1 MDFFDRIFSK
11 KSQPADTLC
20 YEASFGRY
28 TDAYKTEAQNEAWDR
43 AIEQFEKQEYRKSLL
58 DFIDY
63 IKNPDGSN
71 IILHSE
77 LPVYFDILQGSKTI
91 EVRLKNGVIFVECRI
106 AMASEMNIGFMRRL
120 LDLNYELKY
129 VRYGLTDDRVIV
141 LCFDTPLTDASP
153 YKLYFALKELSIH
166 ADKQDDLLLQEFS
179 FLHPVRSGKI
189 EPALPV
195 EAGHKLAFFRAAIN
209 KALHLVDHGKLKTE
223 QYPTATGYILLAAM
237 YKLDYL
243 IRPEG
248 SLVDKIEQ
256 IHKSY
261 FAQDQKNIQLKL
273 KHLRQEI
280 LKLRQMSDA
289 ELTSE
294 IYHTI
299 STFGITT
306 PATLPVLHELID
318 RETQSIQWYIDQEYH
333 EYALAMVE
341 YIAGF
346 SLFNFA
352 LPLPAKDL
360 LHLIFRVTEAE
371 FFKKIKGN
379 QNLMDRGKISKAAVR
394 AELNRLEARHQKN
407 YLALTF
413 DYKKLSYDSPLAFAH
428 GILLMIRSLQLQKAR

>member
-1 MDFFDRIFSK
+1 MSFFDRIFSK
-11 KSQPADTLC
+11 KSQSADTLC

-28 TDAYKTEAQNEAWDR
+28 TDAYKSDAQFEAWDR

-58 DFIDY
+58 DFIEY
-63 IKNPDGSN
+63 IKNPEGSN

-77 LPVYFDILQGSKTI
+77 QPVSFDMLQGSKTI
-91 EVRLKNGVIFVECRI
+91 ECRLKSGVVFVECRI
-106 AMASEMNIGFMRRL
+106 AAVSEMNIGFMRRL

-129 VRYGLTDDRVIV
+129 VRYGLTEDRVVV
-141 LCFDTPLTDASP
+141 LRFDTPLTDASP

-189 EPALPV
+189 EPALPA
-195 EAGHKLAFFRAAIN
+195 EADHKLAFFRSAID
-209 KALHLVDHGKLKTE
+209 KAFHLVDHGKLKTE
-223 QYPTATGYILLAAM
+223 QYPAATGYILLAAM

-248 SLVDKIEQ
+248 GLVDRIEQ

-273 KHLRQEI
+273 KHLRQEMV
-280 LKLRQMSDA
+280 KLRQMSDDDLKA
-289 ELTSE
+289 E

-318 RETQSIQWYIDQEYH
+318 RETQSIQWYIDQEYN
-333 EYALAMVE
+333 EYALGMVE

-371 FFKKIKGN
+371 FFKNIKGN
-379 QNLMDRGKISKAAVR
+379 QTLYDRGKISKAAVR
-394 AELNRLEARHQKN
+394 AELNRLESIHQKK
-407 YLALTF
+407 YLALAF
-413 DYKKLSYDSPLAFAH
+413 DHKKLRYDSPLTFAY
-428 GILLMIRSLQLQKAR
+428 GILQMVRGLQLQKAR